1 MKKLISYIVSFC
13 LLAILVNYS
22 VRLLVDIW
30 LELVVG
36 SIMSLGFYVAI
47 KLIKHHQDWRQHEKT
62 NSSVVAKYG
71 MDATV

>member
-1 MKKLISYIVSFC
+1 MKKLMSYVVGFC

-36 SIMSLGFYVAI
+36 SIMFLGFYVAI
-47 KLIKHHQDWRQHEKT
+47 KLIKHHQDWR
-62 NSSVVAKYG
+62 
-71 MDATV
+71 

>member
-1 MKKLISYIVSFC
+1 MKKLISYIVGFC

-47 KLIKHHQDWRQHEKT
+47 KLIKHRQDWR
-62 NSSVVAKYG
+62 
-71 MDATV
+71 

>member
-36 SIMSLGFYVAI
+36 SIMSLVFYVAI
-47 KLIKHHQDWRQHEKT
+47 KLIKHHQDWR
-62 NSSVVAKYG
+62 
-71 MDATV
+71 